1 MIGDPAVAASGGF
14 TYSATAGA
22 TASAQ
27 TVAVFT
33 DPGGAEAVGDYS
45 ANINW
50 GDGTT
55 AAGTISLDPTTHVF
69 TVSGQHDY
77 AQPRSYSIQV
87 ALNHDSAQA
96 ATVASTAEIANASTS
111 GGPVI
116 AATAV
121 PVTGYE
127 QSELTGATVATFTD
141 GDGSLPAAD
150 FTSAISWGDGTSSSG
165 TISASGGNYTVTGS
179 HTYLDEGHYAVQ
191 VSIGPAAGDAAA
203 VGSAATVSATAT
215 IHEELLAEGGVGT
228 PNQNFI
234 QEIYRDV
241 FGRAA
246 EPQGRDYW
254 VSKLAAG
261 QTRLQVTTA
270 MVQLAFPREFQRDTV
285 DTLYQQ
291 YLGRAPDAAG
301 NAYWTAFLY
310 GGGTAE
316 QMSQAIINSPEFW
329 KLSGATDSGFLD
341 ALFRDALGRAIDPSA
356 LTYFQGQ
363 MAHGATPFQVAA
375 MIFAS
380 DEYAHVRADALIEQ
394 FLDRP
399 ADPTT
404 ADPIAAQL
412 AQGETDEHAIA
423 QLLASDEYFAKT
435 QI

>member
-1 MIGDPAVAASGGF
+1 MA
-14 TYSATAGA
+14 
-22 TASAQ
+22 
-27 TVAVFT
+27 
-33 DPGGAEAVGDYS
+33 
-45 ANINW
+45 
-50 GDGTT
+50 
-55 AAGTISLDPTTHVF
+55 
-69 TVSGQHDY
+69 
-77 AQPRSYSIQV
+77 
-87 ALNHDSAQA
+87 
-96 ATVASTAEIANASTS
+96 
-111 GGPVI
+111 
-116 AATAV
+116 
-121 PVTGYE
+121 VTGYE
-127 QSELTGATVATFTD
+127 RTALTGATMATFSD

-150 FTSAISWGDGTSSSG
+150 FTATIAWGDGTSSPG
-165 TISASGGNYTVTGS
+165 TVSPGGGNYTVTGS

-215 IHEELLAEGGVGT
+215 VHEELLAEGGVGT
-228 PNQNFI
+228 SNQNYI
-234 QEIYRDV
+234 QEIYRDL

-316 QMSQAIINSPEFW
+316 QMSQAIISSPEFW
-329 KLSGATDSGFLD
+329 KLSGGTDSGFLD
-341 ALFRDALGRAIDPSA
+341 ALFRDALGRAIDQQA
-356 LTYFQGQ
+356 LAYFQGQ
-363 MAHGATPFQVAA
+363 MAQGATPSQVAA
-375 MIFAS
+375 LIFAS
-380 DEYAHVRADALIEQ
+380 NEYDHVRADALIEQ

-399 ADPTT
+399 ADHAT
-404 ADPIAAQL
+404 ADPIAARL
-412 AQGETDEHAIA
+412 AQGETDEQAIA
-423 QLLASDEYFAKT
+423 QLLASDGYFAKS